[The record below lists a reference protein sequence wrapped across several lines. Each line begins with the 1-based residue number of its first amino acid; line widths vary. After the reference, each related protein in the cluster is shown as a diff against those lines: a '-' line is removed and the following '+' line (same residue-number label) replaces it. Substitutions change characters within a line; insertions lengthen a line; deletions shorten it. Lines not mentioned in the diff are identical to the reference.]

1 VEDQSSRNV
10 QGASGL
16 TLAARLN
23 QQALLPDMMFP
34 TVNRFNPDNGQPLP
48 TSNGETPSFYNRPG
62 AVQSAQLA
70 AKAWRDYL
78 HSCMIAGG
86 TLSWGLSTIL
96 SQWLKL
102 LMGLCECP
110 CTIKHSPT

>member
-1 VEDQSSRNV
+1 MFWWLLSQSFSCTHAEFVGLNACVEVVSVLGLLHNREGAANASHESLLCQLEDQASHTV

-48 TSNGETPSFYNRPG
+48 TSNGETPLFSG
-62 AVQSAQLA
+62 
-70 AKAWRDYL
+70 
-78 HSCMIAGG
+78 
-86 TLSWGLSTIL
+86 
-96 SQWLKL
+96 
-102 LMGLCECP
+102 
-110 CTIKHSPT
+110 

>member
-1 VEDQSSRNV
+1 MPNLLCCTM

-48 TSNGETPSFYNRPG
+48 TSNGTLLRALLALLYRGTPASLLD
-62 AVQSAQLA
+62 SAHQEL
-70 AKAWRDYL
+70 DMCCL
-78 HSCMIAGG
+78 SSEGSMI
-86 TLSWGLSTIL
+86 
-96 SQWLKL
+96 QD
-102 LMGLCECP
+102 
-110 CTIKHSPT
+110 

>member
-1 VEDQSSRNV
+1 MQSPVFYGKVAVGTLIGAQDSSRCHA

-48 TSNGETPSFYNRPG
+48 VSNGGLLACS
-62 AVQSAQLA
+62 AV
-70 AKAWRDYL
+70 
-78 HSCMIAGG
+78 SCG
-86 TLSWGLSTIL
+86 
-96 SQWLKL
+96 
-102 LMGLCECP
+102 
-110 CTIKHSPT
+110 